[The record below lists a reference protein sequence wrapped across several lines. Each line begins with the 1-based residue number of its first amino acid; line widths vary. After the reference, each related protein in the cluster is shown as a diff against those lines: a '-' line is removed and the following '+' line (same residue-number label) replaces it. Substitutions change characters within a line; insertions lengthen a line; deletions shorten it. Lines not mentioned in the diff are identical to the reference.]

1 MSFATSDGLCLHWS
15 LLYGLNKIAQLYAR
29 GKECGWGGGRKTFR
43 TVTLV
48 TVTLEA
54 SEHPVMLWH
63 R

>member
-15 LLYGLNKIAQLYAR
+15 LLYGLNKNVQLYAR
-29 GKECGWGGGRKTFR
+29 GKECGWGGQKTFR

-54 SEHPVMLWH
+54 SEHPGMLWH